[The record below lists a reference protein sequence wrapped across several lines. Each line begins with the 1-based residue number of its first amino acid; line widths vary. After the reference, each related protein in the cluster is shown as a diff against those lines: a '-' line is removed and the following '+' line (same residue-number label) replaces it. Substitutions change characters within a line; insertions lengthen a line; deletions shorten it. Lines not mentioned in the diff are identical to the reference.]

1 MGRVESGLAG
11 LKFYDSNPT
20 WPAIKKIFVTQPNPP
35 SLKNRP
41 NPTGWVGSGRFLRI
55 GRLVAHPYFS
65 LWGFNNFN
73 NPVAFSFT
81 VSSLPTYKR
90 TKSFWKAPAWN
101 ALTKTQSPSSSSLLA
116 FFHNFHRVH
125 TANSIAISDILN
137 IFLTKRGIVRAFLHA
152 KMELHLGWGP
162 WPPPPQTPFWKIN

>member
-1 MGRVESGLAG
+1 MGRVGSGLAG

-20 WPAIKKIFVTQPNPP
+20 RPAIKKFFLTQPNPP
-35 SLKNRP
+35 SPKNRP
-41 NPTGWVGSGRFLRI
+41 NPMGWVGSGWFLQI

-90 TKSFWKAPAWN
+90 TKSFWKAPTWS
-101 ALTKTQSPSSSSLLA
+101 ALTKTPSSSSSSLLA

-125 TANSIAISDILN
+125 TANSIAISNILN
-137 IFLTKRGIVRAFLHA
+137 IFLTKRGILRAFLHA
-152 KMELHLGWGP
+152 EMELHLG
-162 WPPPPQTPFWKIN
+162 